1 MKRIHTATFTGYS
14 ADASYYIN
22 GDATGY
28 DYDNLIEDGLGDRL
42 KENAD
47 IVMDEM
53 RADYGPSAYITDCCE
68 KSFFDTPDYGRRLK
82 GECIEYTI
90 VYNPLETIA
99 KKHTYSFLHSDG
111 ERITG
116 EYWNM
121 KSDMVFPTRE
131 KLLPW
136 QAHGLMYTASGYGK
150 KIPTTKQLFILGRW
164 RRIYCDIFSNN
175 GVCYVIVNGQEV
187 NIDEGVLEDE

>member
-1 MKRIHTATFTGYS
+1 MKKIYTATFTGYG

-28 DYDNLIEDGLGDRL
+28 DYYNTPGNMAGDRF

-47 IVMDEM
+47 TVIEQMK
-53 RADYGPSAYITDCCE
+53 ADYGPSAYITDCSE

-90 VYNPLETIA
+90 IYDPIETIA

-121 KSDMVFPTRE
+121 KSDMAFPTRE
-131 KLLPW
+131 NLLPW
-136 QAHGLMYTASGYGK
+136 QVRGLIYTATGYGK
-150 KIPTTKQLFILGRW
+150 KIPTRKQLFILGRW
-164 RRIYCDIFSNN
+164 RRVYSDIFANS

-187 NIDEGVLEDE
+187 HVDSCNMEV